1 MPMTS
6 SCLVINDGK
15 PLARANSSGLGH
27 HHLTDNIEVF
37 VLEVKH
43 GKVRLGFRC
52 PDNVSVLRKKV
63 YDRPAADES
72 LPLMEFA
79 PLVEA

>member
-1 MPMTS
+1 M
-6 SCLVINDGK
+6 LVLSRKTNESIRI
-15 PLARANSSGLGH
+15 A
-27 HHLTDNIEVF
+27 DNIEVF

-52 PDNVSVLRKKV
+52 PEDISVLRKEV
-63 YDRPAADES
+63 YDRTAADES
-72 LPLMEFA
+72 PALMEFA

>member
-1 MPMTS
+1 M
-6 SCLVINDGK
+6 LV
-15 PLARANSSGLGH
+15 
-27 HHLTDNIEVF
+27 LTRKMNESIRIADNIEVF

-52 PDNVSVLRKKV
+52 PDDVSILRKEV
-63 YDRPAADES
+63 YDREATDGS

-79 PLVEA
+79 ALVEA